1 MRWIFIFLSIICTI
15 HSRGNNPETLF
26 NQANEAYQA
35 NDFDKAIELYKQ
47 VTALDFISAELEF
60 NLANAYFRKDDLG
73 RAILHYERAKLLAP
87 NDPDINYN
95 LAIANSGIEAI
106 EPLPSFFLVEWWVSL
121 RSYFSSKS
129 WGIIS
134 IILFWCSIGGFYFW
148 FFGKSRD
155 QKKYGFITGL
165 VLMLIAIL
173 PLSLAIN
180 AASIE
185 KDSRSGV
192 VLTPATPLKSA
203 PDDTS
208 TDILILQNGHKVE
221 LLDELSGWMQVQLPN
236 GEKGWLQTERIEAI

>member
-1 MRWIFIFLSIICTI
+1 
-15 HSRGNNPETLF
+15 
-26 NQANEAYQA
+26 
-35 NDFDKAIELYKQ
+35 
-47 VTALDFISAELEF
+47 
-60 NLANAYFRKDDLG
+60 
-73 RAILHYERAKLLAP
+73 
-87 NDPDINYN
+87 
-95 LAIANSGIEAI
+95 
-106 EPLPSFFLVEWWVSL
+106 
-121 RSYFSSKS
+121 
-129 WGIIS
+129 
-134 IILFWCSIGGFYFW
+134 
-148 FFGKSRD
+148 
-155 QKKYGFITGL
+155 
-165 VLMLIAIL
+165 MLIAIL